1 MLLMQSKIVTDRV
14 LAMKGSRVEQLL
26 TETQDDGSLV
36 EKLYIGTVSRK
47 PTESETAVAL
57 RALAKDRRRG
67 AENLQWVLINSPEF
81 LFNY

>member
-1 MLLMQSKIVTDRV
+1 MQSKIVTERV

-26 TETQDDGSLV
+26 KETVDDARLV
-36 EKLYIGTVSRK
+36 EKLYLGTVARK
-47 PTESETAVAL
+47 PMEPETTVAL

-67 AENLQWVLINSPEF
+67 AENLHWALINSPEF